1 MITVPTRYLIH
12 RSAYRSLVAAE
23 RGARLGVGFMLKS
36 GRGVDHPMQ
45 RIGAYSLVWCL
56 RGSGTYVEEDGRE
69 HPLRPG
75 SCFHRFTHRAH
86 ENRIDPG
93 SHWAE
98 AWVALPEEVETSLRE
113 IGILDPSRPV
123 QHPGLDL
130 GLIQEL
136 HELLDLVETIP
147 ESQMASL
154 LARLIDVIGRLRSRD
169 ASSDD
174 PHRPLVEEATRRL
187 GADPRLDLADLAADL
202 GLSYERFRK
211 VFRSRVGVS
220 PGEYRIRRRIDH
232 ARSLL
237 QQREVPIKTIASRLG
252 YPNPFAFSAQFKLV
266 VGESPEAYR
275 KRH

>member
-1 MITVPTRYLIH
+1 
-12 RSAYRSLVAAE
+12 
-23 RGARLGVGFMLKS
+23 MLKS

-174 PHRPLVEEATRRL
+174 PHRPLVEEATRR
-187 GADPRLDLADLAADL
+187 
-202 GLSYERFRK
+202 S
-211 VFRSRVGVS
+211 
-220 PGEYRIRRRIDH
+220 RRRP
-232 ARSLL
+232 RSELRAL
-237 QQREVPIKTIASRLG
+237 PQGLPQPGRRLAG
-252 YPNPFAFSAQFKLV
+252 
-266 VGESPEAYR
+266 
-275 KRH
+275 